1 MCGGWGGTRE
11 DSRIQVVKIHYIY
24 ACKYH
29 HNETSV
35 HNKYLLLTIKAE
47 IKKNKMYHKRD
58 KKCNLTSFN
67 YEFIPVQ
74 QQKGEMGAELDLLQL
89 EVPKAFI

>member
-1 MCGGWGGTRE
+1 
-11 DSRIQVVKIHYIY
+11 
-24 ACKYH
+24 
-29 HNETSV
+29 
-35 HNKYLLLTIKAE
+35 
-47 IKKNKMYHKRD
+47 MYHKRD

>member
-1 MCGGWGGTRE
+1 
-11 DSRIQVVKIHYIY
+11 
-24 ACKYH
+24 
-29 HNETSV
+29 
-35 HNKYLLLTIKAE
+35 
-47 IKKNKMYHKRD
+47 MYHKRD

-89 EVPKAFI
+89 EVPKAFIQLLSNLRTALEQLRVAIDLLSQARRVEIKVLPSESWRPTSVFY